1 MYIELK
7 LTIVGSIILG
17 FAQKK
22 WLISEINPNFSWR
35 GFEHQVAPSTAGPD
49 KVKQARRAAS

>member
-17 FAQKK
+17 FAPKVV
-22 WLISEINPNFSWR
+22 NFRNQPKFFVAWGLSTKL
-35 GFEHQVAPSTAGPD
+35 HQVLLVQTKS
-49 KVKQARRAAS
+49 RAAS